1 MSLRAVTIVAAVLL
15 LAGCTPGPAPSPTPT
30 AAGSSS
36 GAEPTASV
44 PPTVEIISPDD
55 YLVDGTP
62 GVVGADGTWKGHYA
76 FFADASKAVR
86 CDIYIFSGDSGGV
99 TCAVTP
105 GNESKVTYMLP
116 PADCA
121 PEDGNPVDGY
131 SAGINYKVF
140 TTGNSGWTGCGLG
153 ASEFAGVT
161 KVLPEGQD
169 LLIES
174 PAEKYTC
181 SVAGGVAACFDAQ
194 GSGFHFG
201 LSNVDFVE

>member
-15 LAGCTPGPAPSPTPT
+15 LAGCTPEPAPSPTPT

-36 GAEPTASV
+36 SAEPTASV

-62 GVVGADGTWKGHYA
+62 GVADADGTWKGHYA
-76 FFADASKAVR
+76 FFTDASKAVR

-105 GNESKVTYMLP
+105 GNESKVTYTLP

-181 SVAGGVAACFDAQ
+181 SVAGGIATCADAQ
-194 GSGFHFG
+194 GATIRFG
-201 LSNVDFVE
+201 LSVAEFQG

>member
-15 LAGCTPGPAPSPTPT
+15 LAGCTPEPAPSPTPT

-36 GAEPTASV
+36 SAEPTASV

-62 GVVGADGTWKGHYA
+62 GVAGADGTWKGHYA
-76 FFADASKAVR
+76 FFTDASKAVR

-169 LLIES
+169 LVVETA
-174 PAEKYTC
+174 AEKYTC
-181 SVAGGVAACFDAQ
+181 SVSAGVAACFDAQ